1 MAKKNKQ
8 KNVYISLRVK
18 KELADELD
26 AKIKN
31 MWEKE
36 GITIS
41 RSELM
46 RRILKNGIEK
56 FENSNIEPE
65 NVTQCNTN
73 EHIVTQNVE
82 EKTGISGKANIEP
95 ESQKKSIWAET
106 IEEIVDKVPLSE
118 IEISSIE
125 QLRRDY
131 ETSTGIEQ
139 GQVIAYMDDL
149 IEQINYNAFK
159 EVGK

>member
-1 MAKKNKQ
+1 MKKKMERIHVQ
-8 KNVYISLRVK
+8 MD
-18 KELADELD
+18 KELVERIAEKQ
-26 AKIKN
+26 AEIK
-31 MWEKE
+31 EKT
-36 GITIS
+36 GLRCS
-41 RSELM
+41 RSFIVRELVN
-46 RRILKNGIEK
+46 KNIEN
-56 FENSNIEPE
+56 FMNEPE
-65 NVTQCNTN
+65 NGTRMT
-73 EHIVTQNVE
+73 HDSTTFSE

>member
-41 RSELM
+41 RSELI

-82 EKTGISGKANIEP
+82 EKTGISEKTNIP
-95 ESQKKSIWAET
+95 KKSIWAET

-139 GQVIAYMDDL
+139 GQVIAYMDEL
-149 IEQINYNAFK
+149 IEEINYNAFK